1 MPSLNLQPTP
11 LLFSVDRAAQLLGI
25 SVKTVRRETTIGRLP
40 CARVGSRTIRYS
52 QEHIDEYIRRC
63 TDDGRAA

>member
-1 MPSLNLQPTP
+1 M
-11 LLFSVDRAAQLLGI
+11 LFDATRTAQLLGI

-40 CARVGSRTIRYS
+40 CARIGLGSRAIRYNL
-52 QEHIDEYIRRC
+52 QMLDEYIRRC